1 MQYVDS
7 NGNAR
12 VVKNKIDILK
22 SIRSLSFSP
31 EKTMAQFKKAYAKR
45 FEEIYGKK
53 LNTKTDETFLNDL
66 IYYGEVKILKTTP
79 TKKLAGVKKKTT
91 VKNYKLL

>member
-7 NGNAR
+7 SGNAR

-31 EKTMAQFKKAYAKR
+31 EKTMSQFKKAYAKR

-53 LNTKTDETFLNDL
+53 LNTKTD
-66 IYYGEVKILKTTP
+66 
-79 TKKLAGVKKKTT
+79 
-91 VKNYKLL
+91 